1 MLIGVGRIV
10 LDFYNN
16 DSVSVKRRNLE
27 DLCHDLRKKFNISAL
42 EVADF
47 DDPER
52 CVIGF
57 AAVIPENWKT
67 SSAQHLVEKI
77 CQTID
82 ETSFARVMVE
92 DWDLLCHGEDKPAV
106 ED

>member
-16 DSVSVKRRNLE
+16 DNASKKRKQLE
-27 DLCHDLRKKFNISAL
+27 ELCVQLRKKFNISAL

-47 DDPER
+47 DDPEK

-57 AAVIPENWKT
+57 AAVFPENWKT
-67 SSAQHLVEKI
+67 QSAHSMIEKI
-77 CQTID
+77 CKTID
-82 ETSFARVMVE
+82 ETSFARVTVE
-92 DWDLLCHGEDKPAV
+92 DVDILAHG
-106 ED
+106 

>member
-1 MLIGVGRIV
+1 MNVGAGRIV

-16 DSVSVKRRNLE
+16 DDAALKRRKLAE
-27 DLCHDLRKKFNISAL
+27 LCDDLRKRFNVSAL

-57 AAVIPENWKT
+57 AAVIPEHWK
-67 SSAQHLVEKI
+67 AANAEDFVERI
-77 CQTID
+77 CRSID

-92 DWDLLCHGEDKPAV
+92 EREMFYLGGD
-106 ED
+106 

>member
-16 DSVSVKRRNLE
+16 DKAALKRRKLE
-27 DLCHDLRKKFNISAL
+27 ELCKDLRRKFNISAL

-57 AAVIPENWKT
+57 AAVIPEDWETT
-67 SSAQHLVEKI
+67 SARSFLEKI
-77 CQTID
+77 RQTID
-82 ETSFARVMVE
+82 EMSFARVMVE
-92 DWDLLCHGEDKPAV
+92 DCDLLSHGEHY
-106 ED
+106 

>member
-16 DSVSVKRRNLE
+16 DSASRKRKQLE
-27 DLCHDLRKKFNISAL
+27 ELCDDLRKKFNVSAL

-57 AAVIPENWKT
+57 AAVIPENWK
-67 SSAQHLVEKI
+67 SISAQNLVEKI
-77 CQTID
+77 CKTID
-82 ETSFARVMVE
+82 ETAFARVMVE
-92 DWDLLCHGEDKPAV
+92 DWDLLSHGD
-106 ED
+106 

>member
-16 DSVSVKRRNLE
+16 DKVAVKHRQLE
-27 DLCHDLRKKFNISAL
+27 ELCADLRKKFNVSAL

-57 AAVIPENWKT
+57 AAVIPETWKT
-67 SSAQHLVEKI
+67 QSAQSLVEKI

-82 ETSFARVMVE
+82 ETAFARVMVE
-92 DWDLLCHGEDKPAV
+92 DWDLLSHGD
-106 ED
+106 

>member
-1 MLIGVGRIV
+1 MLIGAGRIV

-16 DSVSVKRRNLE
+16 THTAKKHRQLDE
-27 DLCHDLRKKFNISAL
+27 LCADLRKKFNISIL

-57 AAVIPENWKT
+57 AAVIPENWKQQ
-67 SSAQHLVEKI
+67 SARDFIEKI
-77 CQTID
+77 CKTLD

-92 DWDLLCHGEDKPAV
+92 DWDFLSHGD
-106 ED
+106 

>member
-16 DSVSVKRRNLE
+16 EKASVKNKKLKE
-27 DLCHDLRKKFNISAL
+27 LCDDLRKKFNLSAL

-57 AAVIPENWKT
+57 AMVIPETWKT
-67 SSAQHLVEKI
+67 SSAQKLVEKV

-92 DWDLLCHGEDKPAV
+92 DWDLLSHGD
-106 ED
+106 

>member
-16 DSVSVKRRNLE
+16 DKAAKKRKQLE
-27 DLCHDLRKKFNISAL
+27 ALCSDLRKKFNISAL
-42 EVADF
+42 EIADF

-57 AAVIPENWKT
+57 AAVIPEDWKT
-67 SSAQHLVEKI
+67 RSAQALVEKI
-77 CQTID
+77 CKTID
-82 ETSFARVMVE
+82 ETSFARVTVE
-92 DWDLLCHGEDKPAV
+92 NTDLLSHE
-106 ED
+106 

>member
-1 MLIGVGRIV
+1 MWIGVGRIV

-16 DSVSVKRRNLE
+16 EKPALKHKKLE
-27 DLCHDLRKKFNISAL
+27 ELCADLRRKFNISAL

-47 DDPER
+47 EDPER

-57 AAVIPENWKT
+57 AAVIPETWK
-67 SSAQHLVEKI
+67 SQSAQSLVEKI
-77 CQTID
+77 CKTID

-92 DWDLLCHGEDKPAV
+92 DCDVLSHGD
-106 ED
+106 

>member
-1 MLIGVGRIV
+1 MLIAAGRIV

-16 DSVSVKRRNLE
+16 DSASKKRKQLE
-27 DLCHDLRKKFNISAL
+27 ELCADLRKKFNLSAL

-57 AAVIPENWKT
+57 AAVIPENWST
-67 SSAQHLVEKI
+67 LSAQDFLEKV
-77 CQTID
+77 CRTLD
-82 ETSFARVMVE
+82 ETSFARVMVA
-92 DWDLLCHGEDKPAV
+92 DVDLLSHGS
-106 ED
+106 

>member
-1 MLIGVGRIV
+1 MLIGAGRIV

-16 DSVSVKRRNLE
+16 DSASKKRKQLE
-27 DLCHDLRKKFNISAL
+27 ELCADLRKKFNVSAL
-42 EVADF
+42 EVADY

-57 AAVIPENWKT
+57 AAVIPEDWKT
-67 SSAQHLVEKI
+67 QSARSLIEKI
-77 CQTID
+77 CKTID

-92 DWDLLCHGEDKPAV
+92 DIDLLSHGN
-106 ED
+106 

>member
-1 MLIGVGRIV
+1 MLVGVGRIV

-16 DSVSVKRRNLE
+16 TEAPKKRRLLE
-27 DLCHDLRKKFNISAL
+27 ELCADLRKKFNLSAL

-57 AAVIPENWKT
+57 AAVIPENWK
-67 SSAQHLVEKI
+67 SQSAHSLVDKI
-77 CQTID
+77 CETID
-82 ETSFARVMVE
+82 QTAFARVMVE
-92 DWDLLCHGEDKPAV
+92 DTDLIVHGEEGAAS
-106 ED
+106 EE

>member
-16 DSVSVKRRNLE
+16 EKASVKNRLLE
-27 DLCHDLRKKFNISAL
+27 EFCADLRKKFNISCL

-67 SSAQHLVEKI
+67 HSAQSLVEKI

-82 ETSFARVMVE
+82 ETAFARVMVE
-92 DWDLLCHGEDKPAV
+92 DWDLLSHGD
-106 ED
+106 

>member
-16 DSVSVKRRNLE
+16 EKASVKNRMLE
-27 DLCHDLRKKFNISAL
+27 EFCVDLRKKFNISCL

-52 CVIGF
+52 CVLGF
-57 AAVIPENWKT
+57 AVVIPETWKMQ
-67 SSAQHLVEKI
+67 SAQHFVEKI

-82 ETSFARVMVE
+82 ETAFARVMVE
-92 DWDLLCHGEDKPAV
+92 DWDLLSHGD
-106 ED
+106 

>member
-16 DSVSVKRRNLE
+16 TEAHKKRKQLDE
-27 DLCHDLRKKFNISAL
+27 LCHDLRKKFNISAM

-57 AAVIPENWKT
+57 AVVIPESWK
-67 SSAQHLVEKI
+67 APAAKNLVDKVCE
-77 CQTID
+77 TID
-82 ETSFARVMVE
+82 QTAFARVTVE
-92 DWDLLCHGEDKPAV
+92 DTDILQHD
-106 ED
+106 